1 MVENVDIKHEHR
13 RWVAPEM
20 KPGIYNNISNEDY
33 HRKIG
38 LSKSGLVNFAKSPEY
53 YQWRLMNPT
62 PSTPAMK
69 LGTHAHTRILEPT
82 RHREIY
88 ISAPEGLKK
97 TARKKCA
104 EFESDHPDKI
114 VVTFDEME
122 MVNAMAESVAKSET
136 ASALLS
142 GGKAEQS
149 VFWKDHHGNLCKCRP
164 DYLNEKYKTCV
175 ELKTTNDISPYAIS
189 RAVSNFKYG
198 WQHYH
203 YMNGMEA
210 VCPGEFEAFVFI
222 FCETKPPYPV
232 VTRILED
239 GWLIGAELEIE
250 PLLKTYKEC
259 MKTDTWPGEPD
270 EIGVI
275 PAPNWYVNRVVFD

>member
-1 MVENVDIKHEHR
+1 MGHQ
-13 RWVAPEM
+13 EM

-97 TARKKCA
+97 TARKKWA
-104 EFESDHPDKI
+104 EFEKDHPGKN
-114 VVTFDEME
+114 VVTFEELE

-136 ASALLS
+136 ASTLLS
-142 GGKAEQS
+142 GGKAESS
-149 VFWKDHHGNLCKCRP
+149 VFWNDHHGNLCKCRP
-164 DYLNEKYKTCV
+164 DYLNPKYEV
-175 ELKTTNDISPYAIS
+175 IVDLKTTNDVSPEAFS
-189 RAVSNFKYG
+189 KSVANFKYHF
-198 WQHYH
+198 QAVHYLAGC
-203 YMNGMEA
+203 NA
-210 VCPGEFEAFVFI
+210 VMPDQYGAFI
-222 FCETKPPYPV
+222 FVCVENKPPHPV
-232 VTRILED
+232 AIYVLDQEA
-239 GWLIGAELEIE
+239 LNLAEVEME
-250 PLLKTYKEC
+250 PLLSSYAQC
-259 MKTDTWPGEPD
+259 MESDTWEGLPD
-270 EIGVI
+270 EVEVI
-275 PAPNWYVNRVVFD
+275 SLPGWAKNRVLFN